1 MYIRSNKNKG
11 VINMK
16 VIKKDGRLQEFR
28 IRKII
33 LSLERA
39 SDEARKSIN
48 ESDSENIS
56 RMIMSEIRKLAVD
69 KIESN
74 KLKEIII
81 KCLKE
86 LGFTAIA
93 EVYSKGSKK

>member
-1 MYIRSNKNKG
+1 
-11 VINMK
+11 
-16 VIKKDGRLQEFR
+16 
-28 IRKII
+28 
-33 LSLERA
+33 
-39 SDEARKSIN
+39 
-48 ESDSENIS
+48 
-56 RMIMSEIRKLAVD
+56 MIMSEIRKLAVD

-93 EVYSKGSKK
+93 EVYSKAVKK

>member
-1 MYIRSNKNKG
+1 
-11 VINMK
+11 
-16 VIKKDGRLQEFR
+16 
-28 IRKII
+28 
-33 LSLERA
+33 
-39 SDEARKSIN
+39 
-48 ESDSENIS
+48 
-56 RMIMSEIRKLAVD
+56 MIMSEIRKLAVD